1 MKELLGT
8 PVHDGC
14 IAETNCRC
22 FGHRSTVTRI
32 YVFRGVRSSYRLS
45 RAILRATI
53 VPIETRI
60 TRTTCT
66 HTHADGPP
74 SSCTR
79 AQVPSVV
86 KLMEV
91 GFSSDTLSL
100 TSAILGT
107 RRPTDLI
114 RWRDRPAS
122 FPQRCR
128 WNEINEIE
136 SEGRTTRF
144 FCFVLFISGR
154 EWGDQMAEEML
165 HTWSNFWIRLS
176 LFGNWGNND
185 PTTNLNASRLDKFIS
200 VTLPCSFL
208 Y

>member
-100 TSAILGT
+100 TSAIDPRYATSNWPYTLT
-107 RRPTDLI
+107 RQTCFFSSKVSVEWDQWNRVRRKD
-114 RWRDRPAS
+114 DS
-122 FPQRCR
+122 F
-128 WNEINEIE
+128 
-136 SEGRTTRF
+136 F
-144 FCFVLFISGR
+144 LFCFVYFGQGVGGPDGRRNVAYMIKFLNSFI
-154 EWGDQMAEEML
+154 
-165 HTWSNFWIRLS
+165 TFWEL
-176 LFGNWGNND
+176 G
-185 PTTNLNASRLDKFIS
+185 
-200 VTLPCSFL
+200 
-208 Y
+208 